1 MLFCF
6 QVWLLLLLQMWW
18 GFEFWTYVQTLYYW
32 RVSIWNS
39 LHVIL
44 TKLYICIFFVL
55 KLYMCI
61 HMFYKVFYKKSL
73 KVNHKELIKI
83 FLTIWFDDSDAWLEE
98 YAYYWVCAAICYT
111 EYFYYAQR
119 AETWVQDLKI
129 WNNSFS
135 FGYDHNH
142 LQVDVERI
150 QE

>member
-18 GFEFWTYVQTLYYW
+18 GYQFWTYMQTHYYW

-44 TKLYICIFFVL
+44 TKLYICFFFFVL
-55 KLYMCI
+55 KLYMRI

-83 FLTIWFDDSDAWLEE
+83 FLTMVWWFRCVIGGICLLLLGMCCYMLYSRHKNLE
-98 YAYYWVCAAICYT
+98 
-111 EYFYYAQR
+111 
-119 AETWVQDLKI
+119 
-129 WNNSFS
+129 
-135 FGYDHNH
+135 
-142 LQVDVERI
+142 
-150 QE
+150 